1 MAGETILLIDDEAA
15 QREAV
20 GGYLRKRGF
29 AVLQAANG
37 RAGLALLQ
45 GQVVDL
51 IITDLRMPELD
62 GMGVLAAAREINP
75 AIGVVLATAFGTVDG
90 AVDAMQGGAFYYL
103 QKPLD
108 LDALDRIV
116 DRALEQRH
124 RISENELLRQQ
135 LGKRVPPCRGMGQA
149 FGGIMGCSP
158 ALEEAL
164 NVVARAAPSRA
175 TVLLRGESG
184 TGKELMARAVH
195 EASPRAAHPFVAVN
209 CAALNK
215 GLIESELFGHEK
227 GAFTGADARRV
238 GRFEQA
244 DGGTLFLD
252 ELAEIPL
259 DVQVKLL
266 RVLQERKIERV
277 GSGVEIEVDVRLIG
291 ATNRDLEALVAQGA
305 FREDLFY
312 RLNVVAVDLPP
323 LRNRK
328 GDIPLLADHFL
339 ARYAEENAKA
349 VGAISKEALELLT
362 RYAYPGNVREL
373 QNIVERAVVMVR
385 GAVVTRADLPA
396 EVQKAAPAPAA
407 DTLPAQVEE
416 LEKTAIAQALERAGG
431 VQSRAAEMLGLTERN
446 LRYKLKK
453 YGLK

>member
-1 MAGETILLIDDEAA
+1 MAGETILIIDDEAA

-20 GGYLRKRGF
+20 GGYLCKRGF

-37 RAGLALLQ
+37 REGLALLQ
-45 GQVVDL
+45 DQVIDL

-62 GMGVLAAAREINP
+62 GMGVLAAARAINP
-75 AIGVVLATAFGTVDG
+75 AIGVVMATAFGTVDG
-90 AVDAMQGGAFYYL
+90 AVDVMQEGAFYYL
-103 QKPLD
+103 QKPID
-108 LDALDRIV
+108 LDVLDQLV

-124 RISENELLRQQ
+124 RISENELLREQI
-135 LGKRVPPCRGMGQA
+135 GERVP

-158 ALEEAL
+158 AIEEAL

-175 TVLLRGESG
+175 TVLLHGESG

-195 EASPRAAHPFVAVN
+195 EASPRAGRPFVAVN

-227 GAFTGADARRV
+227 GAFTGADARRT

-266 RVLQERKIERV
+266 RVLQERTIERV
-277 GSGVEIEVDVRLIG
+277 GSGVAIKVDVRLIG
-291 ATNRDLEALVAQGA
+291 ATNRDLAALVAQGA

-323 LRNRK
+323 LRQRK
-328 GDIPLLADHFL
+328 GDIPLLVNHFL
-339 ARYAEENAKA
+339 ARYAAENDKA
-349 VGAISKEALELLT
+349 VGEISKEALELLT

-373 QNIVERAVVMVR
+373 QNIVERAVVMAR
-385 GAVVTRADLPA
+385 GEVVTCADLPA

-416 LEKTAIAQALERAGG
+416 LEKKAIAQALERAGG
-431 VQSRAAEMLGLTERN
+431 VQSRAAELLGLTERN

>member
-1 MAGETILLIDDEAA
+1 MAGETILIIDDEAA

-37 RAGLALLQ
+37 REGLALLQ
-45 GQVVDL
+45 DRVIDL

-62 GMGVLAAAREINP
+62 GMGVLAAARAINP
-75 AIGVVLATAFGTVDG
+75 AIGVVMATAFGTVDG
-90 AVDAMQGGAFYYL
+90 AVDAMQEGAFYYL
-103 QKPLD
+103 QKPID
-108 LDALDRIV
+108 LDVLDQLV

-124 RISENELLRQQ
+124 RISENELLREQI
-135 LGKRVPPCRGMGQA
+135 GERVP

-158 ALEEAL
+158 AIEEAL

-175 TVLLRGESG
+175 TVLLHGESG

-195 EASPRAAHPFVAVN
+195 EASPRAGRPFVAVN

-227 GAFTGADARRV
+227 GAFTGADARRT

-266 RVLQERKIERV
+266 RVLQERTIERV
-277 GSGVEIEVDVRLIG
+277 GSGVAIAVDVRLIG
-291 ATNRDLEALVAQGA
+291 ATNRDLAALVAHGA

-323 LRNRK
+323 LRQRK
-328 GDIPLLADHFL
+328 GDIPLLVNHFL
-339 ARYAEENAKA
+339 ARYAAENDKA
-349 VGAISKEALELLT
+349 VGEISKEALELLT

-373 QNIVERAVVMVR
+373 QNIVERAVVMAR
-385 GAVVTRADLPA
+385 GAVVTCADLPA

-416 LEKTAIAQALERAGG
+416 LEKKAIAQALERAGG
-431 VQSRAAEMLGLTERN
+431 VQSRAAELLGLTERN

>member
-1 MAGETILLIDDEAA
+1 MAGETILIIDDEAA

-37 RAGLALLQ
+37 REGLALLQ
-45 GQVVDL
+45 DRVIDL

-62 GMGVLAAAREINP
+62 GMGVLAAARAINP
-75 AIGVVLATAFGTVDG
+75 AIGVVMATAFGTVDG
-90 AVDAMQGGAFYYL
+90 AVDAMQEGAFYYL
-103 QKPLD
+103 QKPID
-108 LDALDRIV
+108 LDVLDRLV

-124 RISENELLRQQ
+124 RISENELLREQI
-135 LGKRVPPCRGMGQA
+135 GERVP

-158 ALEEAL
+158 AIEEAL

-175 TVLLRGESG
+175 TVLLHGESG

-195 EASPRAAHPFVAVN
+195 EASPRAGRPFVAVN

-227 GAFTGADARRV
+227 GAFTGADARRT

-266 RVLQERKIERV
+266 RVLQERTIERV
-277 GSGVEIEVDVRLIG
+277 GSGVAIAVDVRLIG
-291 ATNRDLEALVAQGA
+291 ATNRDLATLVAHGA

-323 LRNRK
+323 LRQRK
-328 GDIPLLADHFL
+328 GDIPLLVNHFL
-339 ARYAEENAKA
+339 ARYAAENDKA
-349 VGAISKEALELLT
+349 VGEISKEALELLT

-373 QNIVERAVVMVR
+373 QNIVERAVVMAR
-385 GAVVTRADLPA
+385 GAVVTCADLPA
-396 EVQKAAPAPAA
+396 EVQEAAPAPVA

-416 LEKTAIAQALERAGG
+416 LEKKAIAQALERAGG
-431 VQSRAAEMLGLTERN
+431 VQSRAAELLGLTERN

>member
-1 MAGETILLIDDEAA
+1 MAGETILVIDDEAA

-20 GGYLRKRGF
+20 SGYLRKRGF

-45 GQVVDL
+45 GQVIDL

-62 GMGVLAAAREINP
+62 GMGVLAAARETNP

-90 AVDAMQGGAFYYL
+90 AVDAMQEGAFYYL
-103 QKPLD
+103 QKPID
-108 LDALDRIV
+108 LDVLDRIV

-135 LGKRVPPCRGMGQA
+135 IGERVP

-158 ALEEAL
+158 AIEEAL

-195 EASPRAAHPFVAVN
+195 EASPRAARPFVAVN

-227 GAFTGADARRV
+227 GAFTGADARRI

-291 ATNRDLEALVAQGA
+291 ATNRDLEALVAQGT
-305 FREDLFY
+305 FRADLFY

-323 LRNRK
+323 LRHRK

-349 VGAISKEALELLT
+349 VGEISKEALELLT

-373 QNIVERAVVMVR
+373 QNIVERAVVMAR
-385 GAVVTRADLPA
+385 GPVVTRADLPA
-396 EVQKAAPAPAA
+396 EVQKAVAGPAA

-431 VQSRAAEMLGLTERN
+431 VQSRAAAMLGLTERN

-453 YGLK
+453 YRLK

>member
-1 MAGETILLIDDEAA
+1 MAGETILIIDDEAA

-37 RAGLALLQ
+37 REGLALLQ
-45 GQVVDL
+45 DQVIDL

-62 GMGVLAAAREINP
+62 GMGVLAAARAINP
-75 AIGVVLATAFGTVDG
+75 AIGVVMATAFGTVDG
-90 AVDAMQGGAFYYL
+90 AVDAMQEGAFYYL
-103 QKPLD
+103 QKPID
-108 LDALDRIV
+108 LDVLDQLV

-124 RISENELLRQQ
+124 RISENELLREQI
-135 LGKRVPPCRGMGQA
+135 GKRVP

-158 ALEEAL
+158 AIEEAL

-175 TVLLRGESG
+175 TVLLHGESG

-195 EASPRAAHPFVAVN
+195 EASPRAGRPFVAVN

-227 GAFTGADARRV
+227 GAFTGADARRT

-266 RVLQERKIERV
+266 RVLQERTIERV
-277 GSGVEIEVDVRLIG
+277 GSGVAIKVDVRLIG
-291 ATNRDLEALVAQGA
+291 ATNRDLAALVAHGA

-323 LRNRK
+323 LRQRK
-328 GDIPLLADHFL
+328 GDIPLLVNHFL
-339 ARYAEENAKA
+339 ARYAAENDKA
-349 VGAISKEALELLT
+349 VGEISKEALELLT

-373 QNIVERAVVMVR
+373 QNIVERAVVMAR
-385 GAVVTRADLPA
+385 GAVVTCADLPA
-396 EVQKAAPAPAA
+396 EVQKAAPTLVA

-416 LEKTAIAQALERAGG
+416 LEKKAIAQALERAGG
-431 VQSRAAEMLGLTERN
+431 VQSRAAELLGLTERN

>member
-1 MAGETILLIDDEAA
+1 MAGETILIIDDEAA

-37 RAGLALLQ
+37 REGLALLQ
-45 GQVVDL
+45 DQVIDL

-62 GMGVLAAAREINP
+62 GMGVLAAARAINP
-75 AIGVVLATAFGTVDG
+75 AIGVVMATAFGTVDG
-90 AVDAMQGGAFYYL
+90 AVDAMQEGAFYYL
-103 QKPLD
+103 QKPID
-108 LDALDRIV
+108 LDVLDQLV

-124 RISENELLRQQ
+124 RISENELLREQI
-135 LGKRVPPCRGMGQA
+135 GERVP

-158 ALEEAL
+158 AIEEAL

-175 TVLLRGESG
+175 TVLLHGESG

-195 EASPRAAHPFVAVN
+195 EASPRAGRPFVAVN

-227 GAFTGADARRV
+227 GAFTGADARRT

-244 DGGTLFLD
+244 NGGTLFLD

-266 RVLQERKIERV
+266 RVLQERTIERV
-277 GSGVEIEVDVRLIG
+277 GSGVAIKVDVRLIG
-291 ATNRDLEALVAQGA
+291 ATNRDLAALVAHGA

-323 LRNRK
+323 LRQRK
-328 GDIPLLADHFL
+328 GDIPLLVNHFL
-339 ARYAEENAKA
+339 ARYAAENDKA
-349 VGAISKEALELLT
+349 VGEISKEALELLT

-373 QNIVERAVVMVR
+373 QNIVERAVVMAR
-385 GAVVTRADLPA
+385 GAVVTCADLPA
-396 EVQKAAPAPAA
+396 EVQKAAPAPVA

-416 LEKTAIAQALERAGG
+416 LEKKAIAQALERAGG
-431 VQSRAAEMLGLTERN
+431 VQSRAAELLGLTERN

>member
-1 MAGETILLIDDEAA
+1 MAGETILIIDDEAA

-29 AVLQAANG
+29 VVLQAANG
-37 RAGLALLQ
+37 REGLTLLQ
-45 GQVVDL
+45 SQVVDL

-75 AIGVVLATAFGTVDG
+75 AIGVVMATAFGTVDG
-90 AVDAMQGGAFYYL
+90 AVDAMQEGAFYYL
-103 QKPLD
+103 QKPID
-108 LDALDRIV
+108 LDVLDRIV

-124 RISENELLRQQ
+124 RISENEFLREQI
-135 LGKRVPPCRGMGQA
+135 GERVS
-149 FGGIMGCSP
+149 FGGIMGRSP
-158 ALEEAL
+158 AIEEAL

-195 EASPRAAHPFVAVN
+195 EASPRADHPFVAVN

-277 GSGVEIEVDVRLIG
+277 GSGVEVEVDVRLIG
-291 ATNRDLEALVAQGA
+291 ATNRDLGRSSRKERSARICFTGSTSSRWSCRRCDSARA
-305 FREDLFY
+305 IFRCWWTTF
-312 RLNVVAVDLPP
+312 
-323 LRNRK
+323 
-328 GDIPLLADHFL
+328 
-339 ARYAEENAKA
+339 
-349 VGAISKEALELLT
+349 S
-362 RYAYPGNVREL
+362 
-373 QNIVERAVVMVR
+373 
-385 GAVVTRADLPA
+385 PA
-396 EVQKAAPAPAA
+396 TPR
-407 DTLPAQVEE
+407 
-416 LEKTAIAQALERAGG
+416 KTARPSEKSPKRCW
-431 VQSRAAEMLGLTERN
+431 N
-446 LRYKLKK
+446 C
-453 YGLK
+453 

>member
-1 MAGETILLIDDEAA
+1 MAGETILIIDDEAA

-37 RAGLALLQ
+37 REGLALLQ
-45 GQVVDL
+45 DRVIDL

-62 GMGVLAAAREINP
+62 GMGVLAAARAINP
-75 AIGVVLATAFGTVDG
+75 AIGVVMATAFGTVDG
-90 AVDAMQGGAFYYL
+90 AVDAMQEGAFYYL
-103 QKPLD
+103 QKPID
-108 LDALDRIV
+108 LDVLDQLV

-124 RISENELLRQQ
+124 RISENELLREQI
-135 LGKRVPPCRGMGQA
+135 GERVP

-158 ALEEAL
+158 AIEEAL

-175 TVLLRGESG
+175 TVLLHGESG

-195 EASPRAAHPFVAVN
+195 EASPRAGRPFVAVN

-227 GAFTGADARRV
+227 GAFTGADARRT

-266 RVLQERKIERV
+266 RVLQERTIERV
-277 GSGVEIEVDVRLIG
+277 GSGVAIKVDVRLIG
-291 ATNRDLEALVAQGA
+291 ATNRDLAALVAHGA

-323 LRNRK
+323 LRQRK
-328 GDIPLLADHFL
+328 GDIPLLVNHFL
-339 ARYAEENAKA
+339 ARYAAENDKA
-349 VGAISKEALELLT
+349 VGEISKEALELLT

-373 QNIVERAVVMVR
+373 QNIVERAVVMAR
-385 GAVVTRADLPA
+385 GAVVTCADLPA

-416 LEKTAIAQALERAGG
+416 LEKKAIAQALERAGG
-431 VQSRAAEMLGLTERN
+431 VQSRAAELLGLTERN

>member
-1 MAGETILLIDDEAA
+1 MAGETILIIDDEAA

-37 RAGLALLQ
+37 REGLALLQ
-45 GQVVDL
+45 DQVIDL

-62 GMGVLAAAREINP
+62 GMGVLAAARTINP
-75 AIGVVLATAFGTVDG
+75 AIGVVMATAFGTVDG
-90 AVDAMQGGAFYYL
+90 AVDAMQEGAFYYL
-103 QKPLD
+103 QKPID
-108 LDALDRIV
+108 LDVLDQLV

-124 RISENELLRQQ
+124 RISENELLREQI
-135 LGKRVPPCRGMGQA
+135 GKRVP

-158 ALEEAL
+158 AIEEAL

-175 TVLLRGESG
+175 TVLLHGESG

-195 EASPRAAHPFVAVN
+195 EASPRAGRPFVAVN

-227 GAFTGADARRV
+227 GAFTGADARRT

-244 DGGTLFLD
+244 NGGTLFLD

-266 RVLQERKIERV
+266 RVLQERTIERV
-277 GSGVEIEVDVRLIG
+277 GSGVAIKVDVRLIG
-291 ATNRDLEALVAQGA
+291 ATNRDLAALVAHGA

-323 LRNRK
+323 LRQRK
-328 GDIPLLADHFL
+328 GDIPLLVNHFL
-339 ARYAEENAKA
+339 ARYAAENDKA
-349 VGAISKEALELLT
+349 VGEISKEALELLT

-373 QNIVERAVVMVR
+373 QNIVERAVVMAR
-385 GAVVTRADLPA
+385 GAVVTCADLPA

-416 LEKTAIAQALERAGG
+416 LEKKAIAQALERAGG
-431 VQSRAAEMLGLTERN
+431 VQSRAAELLGLTERN

>member
-1 MAGETILLIDDEAA
+1 MAGETILIIDDEAA

-20 GGYLRKRGF
+20 GGYLCKRGF

-37 RAGLALLQ
+37 REGLALLQ
-45 GQVVDL
+45 DRVIDL

-62 GMGVLAAAREINP
+62 GMGVLAAARAINP
-75 AIGVVLATAFGTVDG
+75 AIGVVMATAFGTVDG
-90 AVDAMQGGAFYYL
+90 AVDAMQEGAFYYL
-103 QKPLD
+103 QKPID
-108 LDALDRIV
+108 LDVLDQLV

-124 RISENELLRQQ
+124 RISENELLREQI
-135 LGKRVPPCRGMGQA
+135 GERVP

-158 ALEEAL
+158 AIEEAL

-175 TVLLRGESG
+175 TVLLHGESG

-195 EASPRAAHPFVAVN
+195 EASPRAGRPFVAVN

-227 GAFTGADARRV
+227 GAFTGADARRT

-266 RVLQERKIERV
+266 RVLQERTIERV
-277 GSGVEIEVDVRLIG
+277 GSGVAIKVDVRLIG
-291 ATNRDLEALVAQGA
+291 ATNRDLAALVAHGA

-323 LRNRK
+323 LRQRK
-328 GDIPLLADHFL
+328 GDIPLLVNHFL
-339 ARYAEENAKA
+339 ARYAAENDKA
-349 VGAISKEALELLT
+349 VGEISKEALELLT

-373 QNIVERAVVMVR
+373 QNIVERAVVMAR
-385 GAVVTRADLPA
+385 GAVVTCADLPA
-396 EVQKAAPAPAA
+396 EVQKAAPAPVA

-416 LEKTAIAQALERAGG
+416 LEKKAIAQALERAGG
-431 VQSRAAEMLGLTERN
+431 VQSRAAELLGLTERN

>member
-1 MAGETILLIDDEAA
+1 MAGETILIIDDEAA

-37 RAGLALLQ
+37 REGLALLQ
-45 GQVVDL
+45 DRVIDL

-62 GMGVLAAAREINP
+62 GMGVLAAARAINP
-75 AIGVVLATAFGTVDG
+75 AIGVIMATAFGTVDG
-90 AVDAMQGGAFYYL
+90 AVDAMQEGAFYYL
-103 QKPLD
+103 QKPID
-108 LDALDRIV
+108 LDVLDQLV

-124 RISENELLRQQ
+124 RISENELLREQI
-135 LGKRVPPCRGMGQA
+135 GERVP

-158 ALEEAL
+158 AIEEAL

-175 TVLLRGESG
+175 TVLLHGESG

-195 EASPRAAHPFVAVN
+195 EASPRAGRPFVAVN

-227 GAFTGADARRV
+227 GAFTGADARRT

-266 RVLQERKIERV
+266 RVLQERTIERV
-277 GSGVEIEVDVRLIG
+277 GSGVAIKVDVRLIG
-291 ATNRDLEALVAQGA
+291 ATNRDLAALVAHGA

-323 LRNRK
+323 LRQRK
-328 GDIPLLADHFL
+328 GDIPLLVNHLL
-339 ARYAEENAKA
+339 ARYAAENDKA
-349 VGAISKEALELLT
+349 VGEISKEALELLT

-373 QNIVERAVVMVR
+373 QNIVERAVVMAR
-385 GAVVTRADLPA
+385 GAVVTCADLPA
-396 EVQKAAPAPAA
+396 EVQKAAPAPVA

-416 LEKTAIAQALERAGG
+416 LEKKAIAQALERAGG
-431 VQSRAAEMLGLTERN
+431 VQSRAAELLGLTERN

>member
-1 MAGETILLIDDEAA
+1 MAGETILIIDDEAA

-20 GGYLRKRGF
+20 GGYLHKRGF
-29 AVLQAANG
+29 VVLQAADG
-37 RAGLALLQ
+37 REGLALLQ
-45 GQVVDL
+45 RQVVDL

-75 AIGVVLATAFGTVDG
+75 AIGVVMATAFGTVDG
-90 AVDAMQGGAFYYL
+90 AVDAMQEGAFYYL
-103 QKPLD
+103 QKPID
-108 LDALDRIV
+108 LDVLDRIV

-124 RISENELLRQQ
+124 RISENEILREQI
-135 LGKRVPPCRGMGQA
+135 GERVP

-158 ALEEAL
+158 AIEEAL

-195 EASPRAAHPFVAVN
+195 EASPRADHPFVPVN

-227 GAFTGADARRV
+227 GSFTGADVRRA

-291 ATNRDLEALVAQGA
+291 ATNRDLAALVAQGA

-312 RLNVVAVDLPP
+312 RLNVVAVELPP
-323 LRNRK
+323 LRQRK
-328 GDIPLLADHFL
+328 DDIPLLADHFL
-339 ARYAEENAKA
+339 ARYAEENGKA
-349 VGAISKEALELLT
+349 VGEVSKEALDILT

-373 QNIVERAVVMVR
+373 QNIVERAVVMAR
-385 GAVVTRADLPA
+385 GSVVTRADLPV
-396 EVQKAAPAPAA
+396 EVQKAAPAPVA

-416 LEKTAIAQALERAGG
+416 LEKKAIAQALERANG
-431 VQSRAAEMLGLTERN
+431 VQSRAAEILGLTERN

>member
-1 MAGETILLIDDEAA
+1 MAGETILVIDDEAA

-20 GGYLRKRGF
+20 SGYLRKRGF

-45 GQVVDL
+45 GQVIDL

-62 GMGVLAAAREINP
+62 GMGVLAAARETNP

-90 AVDAMQGGAFYYL
+90 AVDAMQEGAFYYL

-108 LDALDRIV
+108 LDVLDRIV

-135 LGKRVPPCRGMGQA
+135 IGERVP

-158 ALEEAL
+158 AIEEAL
-164 NVVARAAPSRA
+164 NVVARVAPSRA

-195 EASPRAAHPFVAVN
+195 EASPRAARPFVAVN

-227 GAFTGADARRV
+227 GAFTGADARRI

-291 ATNRDLEALVAQGA
+291 ATNRDLEALVAQGT
-305 FREDLFY
+305 FRADLFY

-323 LRNRK
+323 LRHRK

-349 VGAISKEALELLT
+349 VGEISKEALELLT

-373 QNIVERAVVMVR
+373 QNIVERAVVMAR
-385 GAVVTRADLPA
+385 GPVVTRADLPA
-396 EVQKAAPAPAA
+396 EVQKAVAGPAA

-431 VQSRAAEMLGLTERN
+431 VQSRAAAMLGLTERN

-453 YGLK
+453 YRLK

>member
-1 MAGETILLIDDEAA
+1 MAGETILIIDDEAA

-37 RAGLALLQ
+37 REGLALLQ
-45 GQVVDL
+45 DQVIDL

-62 GMGVLAAAREINP
+62 GMGVLAAARAINP
-75 AIGVVLATAFGTVDG
+75 AIGVIMATAFGTVDG
-90 AVDAMQGGAFYYL
+90 AVDAMQEGAFYYL
-103 QKPLD
+103 QKPID
-108 LDALDRIV
+108 LDVLDQLV

-124 RISENELLRQQ
+124 RISENELLREQI
-135 LGKRVPPCRGMGQA
+135 GERVP

-158 ALEEAL
+158 AIEEAL

-175 TVLLRGESG
+175 TVLLHGESG

-195 EASPRAAHPFVAVN
+195 EASPRAGRPFVAVN

-227 GAFTGADARRV
+227 GAFTGADARRT

-266 RVLQERKIERV
+266 RVLQERTIERV
-277 GSGVEIEVDVRLIG
+277 GSGVAIKVDVRLIG
-291 ATNRDLEALVAQGA
+291 ATNRDLAALVAHGA

-323 LRNRK
+323 LRQRK
-328 GDIPLLADHFL
+328 GDIPLLVNHFL
-339 ARYAEENAKA
+339 ARYAAENDKA
-349 VGAISKEALELLT
+349 VGEISKEALELLT

-373 QNIVERAVVMVR
+373 QNIVERAVVMAR

-396 EVQKAAPAPAA
+396 EVQKAAPALVA

-416 LEKTAIAQALERAGG
+416 LEKKAIAQALERAGG
-431 VQSRAAEMLGLTERN
+431 VQSRAAELLGLTERN

>member
-1 MAGETILLIDDEAA
+1 MAGETILIIDDEAA

-20 GGYLRKRGF
+20 SGYLCKRGF

-37 RAGLALLQ
+37 REGLDLLQ

-90 AVDAMQGGAFYYL
+90 AVDAMQEGAFYYL
-103 QKPLD
+103 QKPID
-108 LDALDRIV
+108 LDVLDRIV
-116 DRALEQRH
+116 ERALEQRH
-124 RISENELLRQQ
+124 RISENELLREQI
-135 LGKRVPPCRGMGQA
+135 GERVP
-149 FGGIMGCSP
+149 FGGILGRSP
-158 ALEEAL
+158 AIEEAL

-195 EASPRAAHPFVAVN
+195 EASPRAAGPFVPVN
-209 CAALNK
+209 CAALSK

-227 GAFTGADARRV
+227 GSFTGADARRV

-277 GSGVEIEVDVRLIG
+277 GSGVEIAVNVRLIG
-291 ATNRDLEALVAQGA
+291 ATNRDLESMVAQGA

-312 RLNVVAVDLPP
+312 RLNVVAVELPP
-323 LRNRK
+323 LRQRK
-328 GDIPLLADHFL
+328 EDIPLLAEHFL

-349 VGAISKEALELLT
+349 VSEISKEALDLLT

-373 QNIVERAVVMVR
+373 QNMIERAVVMAR
-385 GAVVTRADLPA
+385 GAVVTRADLPP
-396 EVQKAAPAPAA
+396 EVQHAEAAPVA

-431 VQSRAAEMLGLTERN
+431 VQSRAAEILGLTERN

>member
-1 MAGETILLIDDEAA
+1 MAGETILIIDDEAA

-37 RAGLALLQ
+37 CEGLELLQ
-45 GQVVDL
+45 DQVVDL

-75 AIGVVLATAFGTVDG
+75 AIGVVMATAFGTVDG
-90 AVDAMQGGAFYYL
+90 AVDAMQEGAFYYL
-103 QKPLD
+103 QKPID
-108 LDALDRIV
+108 LDVLDPIV

-124 RISENELLRQQ
+124 RISENEILRQQ
-135 LGKRVPPCRGMGQA
+135 IGKQVP
-149 FGGIMGCSP
+149 FGGIMGRSS
-158 ALEEAL
+158 AIEQAL
-164 NVVARAAPSRA
+164 NTLARAAPSRA
-175 TVLLRGESG
+175 TVLLCGESG

-195 EASPRAAHPFVAVN
+195 EASPRADHSFVAVN

-227 GAFTGADARRV
+227 GAFTGADVRRV

-291 ATNRDLEALVAQGA
+291 ATNRELEKLVAQGA

-312 RLNVVAVDLPP
+312 RLNVVAVELPP
-323 LRNRK
+323 LRRRK
-328 GDIPLLADHFL
+328 DDIPLLVDHFL
-339 ARYAEENAKA
+339 AHYAEENGKA
-349 VGAISKEALELLT
+349 VREISKEALDLLT

-373 QNIVERAVVMVR
+373 QNIVEYAVVMAR
-385 GAVVTRADLPA
+385 GPVVTRADLPT
-396 EVQKAAPAPAA
+396 EVQKAAPVQVAN
-407 DTLPAQVEE
+407 TLSAQVEA
-416 LEKTAIAQALERAGG
+416 LEKKAIAQALEQADGI
-431 VQSRAAEMLGLTERN
+431 QSRAADLLGLTERN

-453 YGLK
+453 YGFR

>member
-1 MAGETILLIDDEAA
+1 M
-15 QREAV
+15 
-20 GGYLRKRGF
+20 GGYLCKRGF
-29 AVLQAANG
+29 VVLRAANG

-45 GQVVDL
+45 GQVINL

-62 GMGVLAAAREINP
+62 GMGVLAAARELNP

-108 LDALDRIV
+108 LEVLDRIV

-135 LGKRVPPCRGMGQA
+135 IGERVP

-158 ALEEAL
+158 AIEEAL
-164 NVVARAAPSRA
+164 NVVARTAPSRA
-175 TVLLRGESG
+175 TVLLHGESG

-215 GLIESELFGHEK
+215 SLIESELFGHEK

-244 DGGTLFLD
+244 DGGTVFLD

-277 GSGVEIEVDVRLIG
+277 GSGVEIEVGRRRGSGRLRRLRRHRHSRRRARGTRPPARIG
-291 ATNRDLEALVAQGA
+291 RG
-305 FREDLFY
+305 
-312 RLNVVAVDLPP
+312 
-323 LRNRK
+323 RNR
-328 GDIPLLADHFL
+328 LAG
-339 ARYAEENAKA
+339 RWP
-349 VGAISKEALELLT
+349 
-362 RYAYPGNVREL
+362 RWR
-373 QNIVERAVVMVR
+373 
-385 GAVVTRADLPA
+385 
-396 EVQKAAPAPAA
+396 
-407 DTLPAQVEE
+407 
-416 LEKTAIAQALERAGG
+416 
-431 VQSRAAEMLGLTERN
+431 
-446 LRYKLKK
+446 
-453 YGLK
+453 

>member
-1 MAGETILLIDDEAA
+1 MAGETILVIDDEAA

-20 GGYLRKRGF
+20 SGYLRKRGF

-45 GQVVDL
+45 GQVIDL

-62 GMGVLAAAREINP
+62 GMGVLAAARETNP

-90 AVDAMQGGAFYYL
+90 AVDAMQEGAFYYL

-108 LDALDRIV
+108 LDVLDRIV

-135 LGKRVPPCRGMGQA
+135 IGERVP

-158 ALEEAL
+158 AIEEAL
-164 NVVARAAPSRA
+164 NVVARVAPSRA

-195 EASPRAAHPFVAVN
+195 EASPRAARPFVAVN

-227 GAFTGADARRV
+227 GAFTGADARRI
-238 GRFEQA
+238 GRFEQG

-291 ATNRDLEALVAQGA
+291 ATNRDLEALVAQGT

-323 LRNRK
+323 LRHRK

-349 VGAISKEALELLT
+349 VGEISKEALELLT

-373 QNIVERAVVMVR
+373 QNIVERAVVMAR
-385 GAVVTRADLPA
+385 GPVVTRADLPA
-396 EVQKAAPAPAA
+396 EVQKAVAGPAA

-453 YGLK
+453 YRLK

>member
-1 MAGETILLIDDEAA
+1 MAGETILIIDDEAA

-37 RAGLALLQ
+37 REGLALLQ
-45 GQVVDL
+45 DQVIDL

-62 GMGVLAAAREINP
+62 GMGVLAAARAINP
-75 AIGVVLATAFGTVDG
+75 AIGVVMATAFGTVDG
-90 AVDAMQGGAFYYL
+90 AVDAMQEGAFYYL
-103 QKPLD
+103 QKPID
-108 LDALDRIV
+108 LDVLDQLV

-124 RISENELLRQQ
+124 RISENELLREQI
-135 LGKRVPPCRGMGQA
+135 GERVP

-158 ALEEAL
+158 AIEEAL

-175 TVLLRGESG
+175 TVLLHGESG

-195 EASPRAAHPFVAVN
+195 EASPRAGRPFVAVN

-227 GAFTGADARRV
+227 GAFTGADARRT

-266 RVLQERKIERV
+266 RVLQERTIERV
-277 GSGVEIEVDVRLIG
+277 GSGVAIAVDVRLIG
-291 ATNRDLEALVAQGA
+291 ATNRDLAALVAHGA

-323 LRNRK
+323 LRQRK
-328 GDIPLLADHFL
+328 GDIPLLVNHFL
-339 ARYAEENAKA
+339 ARYAVENDKA
-349 VGAISKEALELLT
+349 VGEISKEALELLT

-373 QNIVERAVVMVR
+373 QNIVERAVVMAR
-385 GAVVTRADLPA
+385 GAVVTCADLPA
-396 EVQKAAPAPAA
+396 EVQKAAPAPVA

-416 LEKTAIAQALERAGG
+416 LEKKAIAQALERAGG
-431 VQSRAAEMLGLTERN
+431 VQSRAAELLGLTERN